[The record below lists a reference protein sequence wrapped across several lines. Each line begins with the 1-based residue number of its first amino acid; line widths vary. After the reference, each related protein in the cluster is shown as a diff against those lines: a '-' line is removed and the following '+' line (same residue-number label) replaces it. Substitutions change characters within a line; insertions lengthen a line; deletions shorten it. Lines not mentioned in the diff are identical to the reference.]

1 MNKTEF
7 RNLLKSRKVKLNKIE
22 FEGAFAKHSDRSNRK
37 IALKGRVWRFVPPRE
52 HGEVVGSIRNK
63 NKRIKR
69 WGRCISTGLDSRQD
83 HGKIVSISKGRY
95 SSRCTYEKI
104 DHNPSVYSY
113 AIPFGKWLIFRFGD
127 KQYKLKAPKGW
138 LWIKDENG
146 VCIRRTDGADYHPYA
161 DDLIRKDAVWFCCT
175 EARKNY
181 ETRKAADRES
191 RTKRAILNKARRGGF
206 YVCVKDS
213 YGAGNCSLGT
223 LAFTRRNNL
232 SGHVKNTL
240 LERFKED
247 RVVRTLEYAA
257 KRHLK
262 EMMSG
267 VCLLGDH
274 YG

>member
-7 RNLLKSRKVKLNKIE
+7 RNLLKSRKVKLGKIE
-22 FEGAFAKHSDRSNRK
+22 FEKAFSLHTKRQKTVVTKN
-37 IALKGRVWRFVPPRE
+37 GRVWTFVTPRE
-52 HGEVVGSIRNK
+52 HCDFADTIRNK

-69 WGRCISTGLDSRQD
+69 WGRFTSTGLDNRQG
-83 HGKIVSISKGRY
+83 HGKIVSISQGRY

-104 DHNPSVYSY
+104 DHHPSVYSY

-127 KQYKLKAPKGW
+127 KQHKLKAPNGW
-138 LWIKDENG
+138 LWSKDDNG
-146 VCIRRTDGADYHPYA
+146 IRISRTDGADYHPYA
-161 DDLIRKDAVWFCCT
+161 DDLLRKDAVKLCCN
-175 EARKNY
+175 EARKNHT
-181 ETRKAADRES
+181 TRKAADKES
-191 RTKRAILNKARRGGF
+191 RIKRAILNKARKGGF

-232 SGHVKNTL
+232 SGHVSNKL
-240 LERFKED
+240 LEKFKED

-257 KRHLK
+257 NRHIK

-274 YG
+274 YA